1 MLIEQDDGIPTA
13 MEVEEE
19 EEELTNIC
27 STPQYGFVTSVIE
40 KVLQQEMDGE
50 VIFKQTCHLQ
60 SFTIPL
66 RIMEKMTTLCNKG
79 WQIDAVNHISS
90 SHRN

>member
-1 MLIEQDDGIPTA
+1 

-50 VIFKQTCHLQ
+50 VIFKQTCHL
-60 SFTIPL
+60 
-66 RIMEKMTTLCNKG
+66 
-79 WQIDAVNHISS
+79 
-90 SHRN
+90 